1 MTAVGSK
8 GRTQGVVCS
17 GCAWWVQTSNTLFS
31 AYSSCLHLNRG
42 TTNKSKM
49 PNQLPASM
57 TPSYTSHTT
66 SQLRHSNLLFL
77 LEEGFLPP
85 CCFSCLHRFSPTLSQ
100 LRRVFAGHSLVGV
113 WQRALLGSGKQVGFA
128 QSTLAACLQLHT
140 GSLGYHCWPSLTAA
154 NNWPWF
160 NSLAG
165 KFGCGREGSGKRAA
179 LPLHRGTFGMTPR
192 DSPLLAQVEMSHPFP
207 RHPAPRT
214 RSQL

>member
-85 CCFSCLHRFSPTLSQ
+85 CCFSCFFPP
-100 LRRVFAGHSLVGV
+100 
-113 WQRALLGSGKQVGFA
+113 
-128 QSTLAACLQLHT
+128 
-140 GSLGYHCWPSLTAA
+140 PSL
-154 NNWPWF
+154 
-160 NSLAG
+160 
-165 KFGCGREGSGKRAA
+165 RIRAA
-179 LPLHRGTFGMTPR
+179 RATSMQCWSEHAGGFHRCQAGAGTGLQQFRTEQSKQHME
-192 DSPLLAQVEMSHPFP
+192 SPC
-207 RHPAPRT
+207 
-214 RSQL
+214 

>member
-1 MTAVGSK
+1 MQWLCLVGADK
-8 GRTQGVVCS
+8 QHPFLC
-17 GCAWWVQTSNTLFS
+17 LFF
-31 AYSSCLHLNRG
+31 
-42 TTNKSKM
+42 
-49 PNQLPASM
+49 LPASKPRNNQQKQNAKP
-57 TPSYTSHTT
+57 TARLND
-66 SQLRHSNLLFL
+66 SQLHLSYHLPATPFKPSVFSSSLLLFL
-77 LEEGFLPP
+77 LAQVFTHP
-85 CCFSCLHRFSPTLSQ
+85 LSQ

-140 GSLGYHCWPSLTAA
+140 GSLGYHHWPSLTAA

-165 KFGCGREGSGKRAA
+165 KFGCGREGTGKRAA